1 MGRPALEV
9 ADIFRAHGPAWRQAQ
24 QGHLSL
30 GQLKVMSAIEQCRS
44 AALGGH
50 VLRCDACELVQIAY
64 NSCRNR
70 HCPKCQ
76 ARAAHRWLEARQ
88 ADLLPVD
95 YYHLVFTLPAPISA
109 IAYTNKAVLYDLLFA
124 VAAETLRT
132 IAADPKHL
140 GAQVGVTLVLHT
152 WGSALTHHPHVH
164 GIVPGGGLSPDGE
177 RWVRCRPGFFLPVR
191 VLSRLFRRR
200 FLEELAA
207 AHQRGQLQFFGAD
220 AALADAM
227 VFADW
232 LAPLREVEWVVYAKR
247 PFAGPAAVLAYLS
260 RYTHRVAISNRRLLA
275 FDERGVTFR
284 WKDYRATGKTRYK
297 AMTLAADEFMR
308 RFLLHV
314 LPSGFHRI
322 RHYGLLANAGRREHL
337 AQARELL
344 HVVPIA
350 AEASVAEAVPVA
362 IVAPTFVCPHCG
374 AAMIVIETFARGQ
387 SIRAPPTWQ
396 VAA

>member
-1 MGRPALEV
+1 MGRSALEV
-9 ADIFRAHGPAWRQAQ
+9 ADIFRAHGPAWRRAQ
-24 QGHLSL
+24 QGHLSV
-30 GQLKVMSAIEQCRS
+30 GQLQVMSAIEQCRS

-50 VLRCDACELVQIAY
+50 VLRCAACAQVQIAY

-76 ARAAHRWLEARQ
+76 ARAARRWLEARQ

-95 YYHLVFTLPAPISA
+95 YYHVVFTLPAPISA
-109 IAYTNKAVLYDLLFA
+109 IAYYNKTLIYDLLFA

-164 GIVPGGGLSPDGE
+164 GIVPGGGLAPDGE
-177 RWVRCRPGFFLPVR
+177 RWVACKPGFFLPVR

-200 FLEELAA
+200 FLEELDA
-207 AHQRGQLQFFGAD
+207 AHHAGRLQFFGEYAGLSD
-220 AALADAM
+220 ARA
-227 VFADW
+227 FAAW
-232 LAPLREVEWVVYAKR
+232 LAPLRQCEWVVYAKR

-260 RYTHRVAISNRRLLA
+260 RYTHRVAIANSRLLA
-275 FDERGVTFR
+275 MDERGVTFR
-284 WKDYRATGKTRYK
+284 WKDYRAKGSTRHKT
-297 AMTLAADEFMR
+297 MTLEADEFMR

-314 LPSGFHRI
+314 LPGGFHRI

-337 AQARELL
+337 AQVRQLL
-344 HVVPIA
+344 HVVPTASPA
-350 AEASVAEAVPVA
+350 AATAPAA
-362 IVAPTFVCPHCG
+362 CGQPTFVCPHCG
-374 AAMIVIETFARGQ
+374 AAMIVVETFARGQ
-387 SIRAPPTWQ
+387 PIRAPPTGR
-396 VAA
+396 AAA